1 MGIEPFLIA
10 STVNTIIGQR
20 LVRRVAPKRDVYQSN
35 PVETQNILTTIGHL
49 LPRTQADVV
58 KISEDLGYKDLPL
71 AGQNAYTLVKGKDTP
86 QTPRG
91 YSGRAGL
98 YEVMDVNEEIQ
109 NLIVKRSTS
118 AEIQRMAVQQGMV
131 TMRQDGYLKA
141 LQGLT
146 TLEEVNR
153 VAADTA

>member
-1 MGIEPFLIA
+1 MA
-10 STVNTIIGQR
+10 TV
-20 LVRRVAPKRDVYQSN
+20 
-35 PVETQNILTTIGHL
+35 GHL
-49 LPRTQADVV
+49 LPKTKADVARV
-58 KISEDLGYKDLPL
+58 SEDLGYKDLPL
-71 AGQNAYTLVKGKDTP
+71 AGQSAYTLVKGKDTP

-98 YEVMDVNEEIQ
+98 YEVMDVTEEIQ
-109 NLIVKRSTS
+109 NLIVAHATS
-118 AEIQRMAVQQGMV
+118 NEIQRKAVEQGMI

-146 TLEEVNR
+146 TIEEVNR

>member
-1 MGIEPFLIA
+1 
-10 STVNTIIGQR
+10 
-20 LVRRVAPKRDVYQSN
+20 
-35 PVETQNILTTIGHL
+35 